1 MRSIETRKRSA
12 RKIIR
17 KLVSMSKMLE
27 SRLKQIHRNIQE
39 ARKLNKLSSF
49 NSLFSIEVNENW
61 RKFENVIVSRRIFVE
76 YIMVLSVESNR
87 PCVLLADSHAEE

>member
-76 YIMVLSVESNR
+76 YIMVFF
-87 PCVLLADSHAEE
+87 

>member
-49 NSLFSIEVNENW
+49 ISLFSIGVNENW

-76 YIMVLSVESNR
+76 YIMVFF
-87 PCVLLADSHAEE
+87 